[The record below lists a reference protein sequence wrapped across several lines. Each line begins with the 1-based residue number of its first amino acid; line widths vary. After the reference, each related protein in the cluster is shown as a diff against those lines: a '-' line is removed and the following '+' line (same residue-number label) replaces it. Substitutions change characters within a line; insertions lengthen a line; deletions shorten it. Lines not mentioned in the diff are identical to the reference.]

1 MGGGVDSAALTG
13 VDVSDFDGENSRC
26 YGSPPVTPAGPRSES
41 ESAAPLLSRPR
52 TLTQKVIG
60 TLRCRAR
67 SRWVLSRTDDAT
79 VQRRDNM
86 VALTLAGG
94 QLKLIG
100 EKGGG
105 SGHLVWRRDNTVDYI
120 TSDRIF
126 GVELGPLR

>member
-1 MGGGVDSAALTG
+1 MADPHQTQ
-13 VDVSDFDGENSRC
+13 NRQ
-26 YGSPPVTPAGPRSES
+26 TQ
-41 ESAAPLLSRPR
+41 LLSEH
-52 TLTQKVIG
+52 
-60 TLRCRAR
+60 AR